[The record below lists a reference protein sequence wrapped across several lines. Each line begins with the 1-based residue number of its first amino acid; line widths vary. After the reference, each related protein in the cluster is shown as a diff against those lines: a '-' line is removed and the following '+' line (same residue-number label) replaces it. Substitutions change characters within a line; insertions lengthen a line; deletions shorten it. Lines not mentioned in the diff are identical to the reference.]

1 LAFPLLLY
9 LKHMAQVVYIK
20 LVFEF
25 GKCIRMIL
33 LITVDSLVLLIYGL
47 TRAEDIVERML
58 AKYFRNCKL

>member
-1 LAFPLLLY
+1 
-9 LKHMAQVVYIK
+9 MAQVVYIK